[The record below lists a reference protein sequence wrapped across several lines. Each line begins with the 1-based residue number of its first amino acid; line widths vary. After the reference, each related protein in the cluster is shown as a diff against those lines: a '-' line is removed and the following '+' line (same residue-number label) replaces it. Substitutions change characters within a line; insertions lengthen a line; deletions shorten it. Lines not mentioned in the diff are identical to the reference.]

1 MIFGMGFAPSSS
13 QAIDWVVTQTRAD
26 PLSHIATSAHQA
38 LFYLARKTI
47 W

>member
-1 MIFGMGFAPSSS
+1 MGFAPSSS
-13 QAIDWVVTQTRAD
+13 QAIDRIVTQMCAD

-38 LFYLARKTI
+38 LFHLARKTI